1 MIVNENFLRAIS
13 WTLAHSIW
21 QGLLLAFLSGI
32 VIMATRKSAA
42 LIRYNVIAALFVSF
56 LFITALTFNYQMH
69 TQQLEYNVQVA
80 QPTSQIDVS
89 SNTNFDFISTDI
101 VQRLVDLFNTNADII
116 ALIWFMI
123 FCIRFFKIFSEF
135 NEIYKI
141 RTSKVHSASDFWQS
155 KIRVMSDRIHLKQAV
170 LLLESKVV
178 KVPSVTGFFKPI
190 LLLPVGLLANLPHD
204 QIEAILLHELA
215 HIRRKD
221 YLVNIIQCFV
231 EVLFF
236 FNPGL
241 LWVSSILRDERENC
255 CDDIAISATNNKQ
268 GFVRALLSFEEYKF
282 AGQTFAIGFGGSK
295 NHLLHRVKRIFG
307 SDNKTLNSVEKTSI
321 SVSLLLI
328 FGVFLAC
335 SNSAIT
341 NSKSASSIKSKT
353 ISTTTTSNSVSTY
366 QTDFTDIKL
375 ADEKAAIAD
384 AQAIISDKKA
394 AFADAEA
401 AKIDAD
407 VARVDAKVAENDVIV
422 AKEDLKFAKSEYEI
436 TLAKRRIAVTEQQMM
451 IAEKRLIAAE
461 VKSRNEHNI
470 LDIKSHRSNSLTNS
484 ATNKNS
490 LNQNSLTSEAGT
502 PNDSTKESEAD
513 QLTKGIIADLLSDRL
528 ISSTSNLSFSLNKN
542 KLVVNGV
549 AQPKPT
555 TSKFITKYV
564 KNANVTI
571 SYNHQSTDKM

>member
-1 MIVNENFLRAIS
+1 M
-13 WTLAHSIW
+13 
-21 QGLLLAFLSGI
+21 
-32 VIMATRKSAA
+32 
-42 LIRYNVIAALFVSF
+42 
-56 LFITALTFNYQMH
+56 
-69 TQQLEYNVQVA
+69 
-80 QPTSQIDVS
+80 
-89 SNTNFDFISTDI
+89 
-101 VQRLVDLFNTNADII
+101 
-116 ALIWFMI
+116 
-123 FCIRFFKIFSEF
+123 
-135 NEIYKI
+135 
-141 RTSKVHSASDFWQS
+141 
-155 KIRVMSDRIHLKQAV
+155 
-170 LLLESKVV
+170 
-178 KVPSVTGFFKPI
+178 
-190 LLLPVGLLANLPHD
+190 
-204 QIEAILLHELA
+204 
-215 HIRRKD
+215 
-221 YLVNIIQCFV
+221 
-231 EVLFF
+231 
-236 FNPGL
+236 
-241 LWVSSILRDERENC
+241 
-255 CDDIAISATNNKQ
+255 
-268 GFVRALLSFEEYKF
+268 
-282 AGQTFAIGFGGSK
+282 
-295 NHLLHRVKRIFG
+295 
-307 SDNKTLNSVEKTSI
+307 
-321 SVSLLLI
+321 
-328 FGVFLAC
+328 
-335 SNSAIT
+335 
-341 NSKSASSIKSKT
+341 
-353 ISTTTTSNSVSTY
+353 STY

-502 PNDSTKESEAD
+502 PNDSSKESEAD